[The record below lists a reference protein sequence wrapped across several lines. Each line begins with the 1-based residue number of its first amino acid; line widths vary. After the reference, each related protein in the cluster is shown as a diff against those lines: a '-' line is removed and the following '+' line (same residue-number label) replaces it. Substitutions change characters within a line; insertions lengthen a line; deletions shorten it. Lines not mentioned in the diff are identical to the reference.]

1 MENENKTEE
10 TTPTTNA
17 VEVLNTTPTTQAVDA
32 VVVTGKE
39 AFELSLRTAKML
51 STSNLVPKDYQ
62 NNVANCTIALE
73 IANRIGATPLMIMQ
87 NLYIV
92 HGRPAWSS
100 QFLIAT
106 LNASKRFTP
115 LNYEADEKK
124 GGGACRAFATDTATG
139 ERVNGVWVTMEM
151 AAAEGWSTKTGSKWK
166 TMPELMLRYRAAAF
180 FTRQFAPEVSMGI
193 MTHEEAQDIQHEA
206 AKPQTKWIK

>member
-1 MENENKTEE
+1 MENENKTEA
-10 TTPTTNA
+10 PVTNA

-51 STSNLVPKDYQ
+51 ATSNLVPKDYQ
-62 NNVANCTIALE
+62 NNIANCTIALE
-73 IANRIGATPLMIMQ
+73 MANRIGATPLMVMQ

-115 LNYEADEKK
+115 LNYEADADK

-139 ERVNGVWVTMEM
+139 ERVSGVWVTMEM
-151 AAAEGWSTKTGSKWK
+151 AAAEGWSTKAGSKWK

-193 MTHEEAQDIQHEA
+193 MTHEEVQDIQHETT
-206 AKPQTKWIK
+206 KPQTKWSK